1 MMEFIEK
8 PNPLE
13 IVMTKSD
20 AFALLLAQI
29 EEAPRGVIA
38 VRQFFNSAIYEVR
51 RSKCA
56 REEELLIVFGNDMIG
71 FEINPDAKLILGNTE
86 ALAAAREVFG
96 SAKQYSIGRGFSA
109 FAVKASDF

>member
-1 MMEFIEK
+1 MNK
-8 PNPLE
+8 
-13 IVMTKSD
+13 TD

-56 REEELLIVFGNDMIG
+56 KEAELLIIYANDMMG
-71 FEINPDAKLILGNTE
+71 FEINPEAKLILGNTE
-86 ALAAAREVFG
+86 VLAAVREMLG
-96 SAKQYSIGRGFSA
+96 SAKQYSSGQGFAA
-109 FAVKASDF
+109 FAIKEGSL